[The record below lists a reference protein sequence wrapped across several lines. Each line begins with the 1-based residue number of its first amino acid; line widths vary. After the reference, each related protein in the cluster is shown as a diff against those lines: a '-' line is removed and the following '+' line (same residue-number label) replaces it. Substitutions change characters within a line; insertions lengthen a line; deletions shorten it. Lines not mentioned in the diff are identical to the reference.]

1 MTVTTVRSAQVTWS
15 ETGEYVLELDLTPA
29 QASRFAAL
37 TRQLSGLPGPRDE
50 LAVVIGGRVIDHPAV
65 MGTITGGQAP
75 IHGFATRAQA
85 ERLLQPPPNQ

>member
-85 ERLLQPPPNQ
+85 ERLLPRPPNQ

>member
-1 MTVTTVRSAQVTWS
+1 M
-15 ETGEYVLELDLTPA
+15 LELNLTPA

-50 LAVVIGGRVIDHPAV
+50 LAVVMGGRVIDHPAV
-65 MGTITGGQAP
+65 MGTITGGQTQ

-85 ERLLQPPPNQ
+85 ERLLSPPPNQ